1 MTKIGSDAF
10 GSQETDFDA
19 FRMTVGW
26 APQQHINKEVSF
38 RTRFIRVKNLLLKSV
53 RKQTAD
59 PSTAAPRSG

>member
-10 GSQETDFDA
+10 GSQDTDFGA

-26 APQQHINKEVSF
+26 APSQHINKEVSF
-38 RTRFIRVKNLLLKSV
+38 RTRFIRVRNLLLECV

-59 PSTAAPRSG
+59 PSTAVPRSG